1 MSSRSSSIEARF
13 LRVLAALAWIDGTLA
28 DSERRFLRG
37 LGAELRLDPEMSRE
51 LEETLD
57 KPLSR
62 SDFDEALNV
71 FLEVA
76 TPEDRA
82 LLIDR
87 AERLIEADHER
98 ATIELQALHAL
109 RELLEPAPQP
119 QSRVLGRLRGILG
132 GGSLG
137 AFARELMGRAAEPE
151 TDPES
156 ERRRAYATLF
166 GALLY
171 RVIFADR
178 VIEPEEAEHL
188 RSLLADHIGLSGGE
202 VDTVLRAI
210 QLRVAQDVDRQRLCA
225 EFNRITSMED
235 RLRLLRAM
243 LELAQSDGRISPE
256 EEKEIRLIANFLWIE
271 VQDFVETRRSVVA
284 S

>member
-1 MSSRSSSIEARF
+1 M
-13 LRVLAALAWIDGTLA
+13 RVLAALAWIDGTLA

-37 LGAELRLDPEMSRE
+37 LGAELRLDPEASQA
-51 LEETLD
+51 LEATFD
-57 KPLSR
+57 TPLSR
-62 SDFDEALNV
+62 NDFEQSLNE

-82 LLIDR
+82 LLLDR
-87 AERLIEADHER
+87 AERLIESDHQR
-98 ATIELQALHAL
+98 ATKEIQALHAL
-109 RELLEPAPQP
+109 RELLEPATRPGT
-119 QSRVLGRLRGILG
+119 RGLGRLRGILG

-137 AFARELMGRAAEPE
+137 EFARELMGRSADRDA
-151 TDPES
+151 DPES
-156 ERRRAYATLF
+156 EKRRAYATLF

-171 RVIFADR
+171 RVIYADR
-178 VIEPEEAEHL
+178 VIEPTEAERL
-188 RSLLADHIGLSGGE
+188 RGLLSDHIGLSDGE
-202 VDTVLRAI
+202 ADTVLRAI

-225 EFNRITSMED
+225 EFNRITAMED

-243 LELAQSDGRISPE
+243 LEIALADGRITQE

-271 VQDFVETRRSVVA
+271 VQDFVETRRSVVG